1 MVGGSSFSD
10 ENEFEHLKY
19 VSNGIGDTRS
29 HEASSIESD
38 LGRLQVSP
46 PFIIIK
52 LSNNE
57 ETSSRSQP
65 LTGVWGIE
73 ESEQEDVL
81 DEDDINITDATM
93 GSPETQVDAI
103 HRNQLLEN
111 AGNPAPCEE
120 V

>member
-38 LGRLQVSP
+38 LIIRAVLPPLRNSAIKKKKKGPP
-46 PFIIIK
+46 PFIIIQ
-52 LSNNE
+52 LTNNKQ
-57 ETSSRSQP
+57 RSLRPQS

-73 ESEQEDVL
+73 ESEHEDVL
-81 DEDDINITDATM
+81 DEDDNDITGAM
-93 GSPETQVDAI
+93 GTPEMHVHA
-103 HRNQLLEN
+103 
-111 AGNPAPCEE
+111 
-120 V
+120 